1 MCNACQQ
8 ERAYHVRGSW
18 KKKKKKRAMWLE
30 EREAA
35 GKEYGGVSRRHF
47 TEPSRFGMKLGT

>member
-1 MCNACQQ
+1 MPANRKGLIML
-8 ERAYHVRGSW
+8 EEVE
-18 KKKKKKRAMWLE
+18 KKKKKRAMWLE

>member
-1 MCNACQQ
+1 
-8 ERAYHVRGSW
+8 
-18 KKKKKKRAMWLE
+18 MWLE

-47 TEPSRFGMKLGT
+47 TEPSRFWYETGDLVPV

>member
-1 MCNACQQ
+1 MPANRKGFIML
-8 ERAYHVRGSW
+8 EEVE

-47 TEPSRFGMKLGT
+47 TELSRFGMKLGT